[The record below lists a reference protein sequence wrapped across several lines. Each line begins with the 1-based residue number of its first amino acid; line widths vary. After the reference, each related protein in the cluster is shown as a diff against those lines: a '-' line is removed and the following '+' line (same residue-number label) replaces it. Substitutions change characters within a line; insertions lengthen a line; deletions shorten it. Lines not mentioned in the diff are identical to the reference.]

1 MTHEEEENIAYTHR
15 IPVEK
20 RWKLAARVLTYL
32 PFAYGRAQEDS
43 PGEDSASIESAVFR
57 DLGKEIQDIAAEYH
71 LPTGNAAEIV
81 QTLGAVSV
89 TLFGSE
95 FETPFIEGFDREA
108 VIRLTACPMLS
119 TADKKG
125 VGAEKAGRTCT
136 AYVTAVVECLNPRY
150 TITTTQSMCRG
161 DDFCE
166 MIIAERE

>member
-1 MTHEEEENIAYTHR
+1 MTHEEENMAYTHK

-20 RWKLAARVLTYL
+20 RWRLAARVLTYL

-43 PGEDSASIESAVFR
+43 PGEDTASIESAVFR
-57 DLGKEIQDIAAEYH
+57 DVAEEVRDIAAEYH

-81 QTLGAVSV
+81 QTLGTVSV

-119 TADKKG
+119 TARRKG
-125 VGAEKAGRTCT
+125 IEAEKAGRTCT
-136 AYVTAVVECLNPRY
+136 AYVTSVVECLNPRY
-150 TITTTQSMCRG
+150 TITTTQRMCMG

-166 MIIAERE
+166 MIIAARG